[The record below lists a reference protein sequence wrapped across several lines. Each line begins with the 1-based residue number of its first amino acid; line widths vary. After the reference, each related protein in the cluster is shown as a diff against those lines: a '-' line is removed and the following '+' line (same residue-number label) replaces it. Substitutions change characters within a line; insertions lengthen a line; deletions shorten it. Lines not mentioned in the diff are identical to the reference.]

1 MSNKSTSQSG
11 RYIFFNS
18 LSQTPE
24 AWLYPALPDAMS
36 RLNALNENIGISTAY
51 SKDSNQFIERIQ
63 KYLDFIQ
70 SMAANLKSNELAFL
84 DQQKQ
89 LLLQE
94 KDERSQELV
103 KALETLKNQQTDY
116 LTIMSI
122 MNNLMQNQEQYN
134 YSIQNQIERM
144 TQAKETWENFNSKEW
159 LVKMYEQEY
168 KKYSGIFASNIKKQ
182 HNTKITKIVDG
193 QEVEKVVSTYKT
205 SFSEQLA
212 KRANEI
218 LANLSTNETFINQ
231 LVAALS
237 AQDLKVSDNDI
248 KEIIINIISD
258 QVINSS
264 INDDAMTIL
273 DRILSA
279 MRNPISAQELI
290 NSVSDAEFS
299 RIVVADFTPFE
310 QLVLTSGKG
319 IAAHIRQLD
328 DRSIANIIKQ
338 YPETTD
344 LIKNLRDMN
353 DKQFSNAQGLKN
365 KLTTMVKN
373 SVKARA
379 KKELQIKIE
388 KDPMP
393 KAEFKEKLG
402 RIKNFIT
409 PTQFKTTLR
418 DALKGV
424 HFSHD
429 IIGEI
434 LASNDVR
441 NQLRNIIVNNL
452 PGISISFKADIRY
465 STGYVGSKDIEPSDE
480 DFSSI
485 KNAINEVLRKH
496 YSSFLEKY
504 KEASGG
510 ATDVAIA
517 EQVYKEW
524 LSEMKAQ
531 FDSIIDQDEKLSQR
545 FQDRTL
551 LYKQFYETFSNSV
564 SVKDYS
570 LYNNSLGF
578 HGGSLGSHTAPEKV
592 IDNITKM
599 YELGG
604 ISSADAEE
612 LLFAVLNCGSTMI
625 GSDIKTSLETY
636 LLGGA
641 ALIMFDDSFA
651 ASDTFLQGLLDEFR
665 GQRIVNLYRINTFYV
680 PASYILEEIYN
691 NLVKIYQDL
700 NSQINTLNQHNRVTI
715 INNVEYSEEIAKGD
729 TPQAR
734 AEAMSSY
741 TQSNIDI
748 QFSFMG
754 GLLDVL
760 ENLPKITNI
769 K

>member
-1 MSNKSTSQSG
+1 
-11 RYIFFNS
+11 
-18 LSQTPE
+18 
-24 AWLYPALPDAMS
+24 
-36 RLNALNENIGISTAY
+36 
-51 SKDSNQFIERIQ
+51 
-63 KYLDFIQ
+63 
-70 SMAANLKSNELAFL
+70 
-84 DQQKQ
+84 
-89 LLLQE
+89 
-94 KDERSQELV
+94 
-103 KALETLKNQQTDY
+103 
-116 LTIMSI
+116 
-122 MNNLMQNQEQYN
+122 
-134 YSIQNQIERM
+134 
-144 TQAKETWENFNSKEW
+144 
-159 LVKMYEQEY
+159 MYEQEY
-168 KKYSGIFASNIKKQ
+168 KKYSGIYASNIKQQ
-182 HNTKITKIVDG
+182 HKKTIVEIVNG
-193 QEVEKVVSTYKT
+193 QEVEKVINTYGS

-218 LANLSTNETFINQ
+218 LKNLSTNENFINQ
-231 LVAALS
+231 LTTTLS
-237 AQDLKVSDNDI
+237 TQGLKTSDNDI

-279 MRNPISAQELI
+279 MKNPNSAQALI
-290 NSVSDAEFS
+290 NSVDTAEFS

-310 QLVLTSGKG
+310 QLVLTSGKN
-319 IAAHIRQLD
+319 IAAHIRKLD
-328 DRSIANIIKQ
+328 ERSIANIIEQ
-338 YPETTD
+338 YPETAI
-344 LIKNLRDMN
+344 LISQLKKMN
-353 DKQFSNAQGLKN
+353 DEQFSKAQGLKN
-365 KLTTMVKN
+365 KLTTAIKN
-373 SVKARA
+373 SVKARV
-379 KKELQIKIE
+379 KNELQIEIT

-409 PTQFKTTLR
+409 PTQFKTNLR

-441 NQLRNIIVNNL
+441 NQIRNVIVNNL

-465 STGYVGSKDIEPSDE
+465 STGYIGSNDIKPSDK
-480 DFSSI
+480 DYNQI
-485 KNAINEVLRKH
+485 RNAINEVLQEH

-510 ATDVAIA
+510 ATDIA
-517 EQVYKEW
+517 TAQQVYKEW
-524 LSEMKAQ
+524 LLEMKQ
-531 FDSIIDQDEKLSQR
+531 HFDAIIDSDDKLNNR
-545 FQDRTL
+545 FKDRTI

-604 ISSADAEE
+604 ISQVDAEE
-612 LLFAVLNCGSTMI
+612 LLFAVINCGNDMI
-625 GSDIKTSLETY
+625 GSDLRTSLETY

-651 ASDTFLQGLLDEFR
+651 ASDKFLDELLDQFK
-665 GQRIVNLYRINTFYV
+665 GQRIVNLYRLNTFYV
-680 PASYILEEIYN
+680 PASFILEEIHA
-691 NLVKIYQDL
+691 NLIKIYTEL
-700 NSQINTLNQHNRVTI
+700 KTQINTLDQHNRVTI
-715 INNVEYSEEIAKGD
+715 INNVQYSTDIAKGD

-734 AEAMSSY
+734 AEAMSQY
-741 TQSNIDI
+741 ALSNIDI

-760 ENLPKITNI
+760 ENLPAITNI